1 MPSLGPIKLQRGA
14 NTALSELIP
23 GGSGGIAVGFGW
35 TIIQGN
41 GPITELVPSAV
52 LCDQSGKAISDEHLV
67 FFNQLASPDG
77 AVKYVSEGD
86 KEELDLDLP
95 SVPANVDKI
104 VFVVYADPDV
114 RKPGNFGG
122 VRGAYIR
129 VSDLNGRELVRYEIE
144 EGSGIEVTAMIFGEV
159 YRNKG
164 AWKLRAVGQGY
175 STGLAGVAKDFG
187 VAI

>member
-1 MPSLGPIKLQRGA
+1 MPNLGSISLQRGA

-23 GGSGGIAVGFGW
+23 GGNGPIAVGFGW
-35 TIIQGN
+35 NIIQGN
-41 GPITELVPSAV
+41 GPATELVASAV
-52 LCDQSGKAISDEHLV
+52 LCDASGKALSDEHLV

-77 AVKYVSEGD
+77 AVKYVTDGD
-86 KEELDLDLP
+86 QEELDLDLP
-95 SVPANVDKI
+95 AVPEDVEKI

-129 VSDLNGRELVRYEIE
+129 ISDVNGRELVRYEIE
-144 EGSGIEVTAMIFGEV
+144 EGSGVDVTAMIFGEV

-175 STGLAGVAKDFG
+175 KTGLAGVAKDFG